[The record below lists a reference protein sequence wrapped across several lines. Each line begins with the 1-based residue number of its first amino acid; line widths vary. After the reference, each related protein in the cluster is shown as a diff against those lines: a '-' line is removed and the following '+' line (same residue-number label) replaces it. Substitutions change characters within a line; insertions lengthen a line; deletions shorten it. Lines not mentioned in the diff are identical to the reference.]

1 MFPAP
6 PCHVI
11 DDFLDDALHGR
22 LLEWVL
28 ANERRFAPAPVYR
41 SGEQGVARNNRSN
54 LRLRDFG
61 PADGALRA
69 ALLEA
74 LPGISAALGSTA
86 PERPHLELELTAY
99 GDGDFYHA
107 HVDTIAQHQ
116 GRGAGPTRTI
126 SAVYYFH
133 RQPKAFD
140 GGALRLLPWEGE
152 VGTRDIAPADNRLAA
167 FLSWSRHEV
176 LPVRCP
182 SGAFAD
188 SRFAINCWYCEGS
201 GD

>member
-1 MFPAP
+1 MLPVP

-11 DDFLDDALHGR
+11 DGFLGEPLHGR
-22 LLEWVL
+22 LLEWAL
-28 ANERRFAPAPVYR
+28 ASEPRFTPAPVFR
-41 SGEQGVARNNRSN
+41 SGDQGVARNNRSN

-61 PADGALRA
+61 PVEGPLRA

-74 LPGISAALGSTA
+74 LPGIAEALGSAA
-86 PERPHLELELTAY
+86 PVRPHLELELTAY

-107 HVDTIAQHQ
+107 HVDTIPRKEGA
-116 GRGAGPTRTI
+116 GAGPTRTI

-133 RQPKAFD
+133 RQPKGFA
-140 GGALRLLPWEGE
+140 GGALRLLPWEGNDE
-152 VGTRDIAPADNRLAA
+152 AARDVEPADDRLAA

-188 SRFAINCWYCEGS
+188 SRFAINCWFCEG
-201 GD
+201 

>member
-1 MFPAP
+1 MLPAP

-11 DDFLDDALHGR
+11 DNFLDQPLHRR

-28 ANERRFAPAPVYR
+28 ANEPRFAPAPVFG
-41 SGEQGVARNNRSN
+41 SGDQGVARNNRSN

-61 PADGALRA
+61 PLDGEMRA
-69 ALLEA
+69 ALLGA
-74 LPGISAALGSTA
+74 LPGIAAALGSA
-86 PERPHLELELTAY
+86 QPLRPHLELELTAY

-107 HVDTIAQHQ
+107 HVDTIPQDQ
-116 GRGAGPTRTI
+116 GPQAGPTRTI

-133 RQPKAFD
+133 RQPKGFD
-140 GGALRLLPWEGE
+140 GGALRLLPWEGDD
-152 VGTRDIAPADNRLAA
+152 GARDVAPADNRLAA

-182 SGAFAD
+182 SGEFAD
-188 SRFAINCWYCEGS
+188 SRFAINCWFCEDPAG
-201 GD
+201 